1 MKFRFVGTSCAIGE
15 VAGLREFGEAVDLDA
30 TLAKD
35 IIGHPRGAALL
46 PETTFASLGF
56 TPEDLREFATP
67 GSHADAPPAFQQK
80 KNAALIALND
90 LRGWLARGGDFNEG
104 GE

>member
-1 MKFRFVGTSCAIGE
+1 MRFRFIGTSCAIGE

-56 TPEDLREFATP
+56 TPEELREFATP
-67 GSHADAPPAFQQK
+67 GSHADAPPAFTAKKQQ
-80 KNAALIALND
+80 ALIALND